1 MTAAESY
8 AAAAGRVLLSAIF
21 LMSGFGKLADRTGTI
36 QYIEAAGLPLPSIAY
51 LVALVCEIGGG
62 LAILVGF
69 KARIAAAI
77 MCLFTLAAAIG
88 FHSNFADPDMV
99 IHFMKNVAMAG
110 GFLMIVAFGAGP
122 LSVDGWMKSHEALGV
137 ATR

>member
-1 MTAAESY
+1 MIAAESY

-36 QYIEAAGLPLPSIAY
+36 QYIESAGLPLPSIAY

-69 KARIAAAI
+69 KARLAAAV
-77 MCLFTLAAAIG
+77 MCLFTLAAALG
-88 FHSNFADPDMV
+88 FHSNFADPNMV

-122 LSVDGWMKSHEALGV
+122 LSVDSWMQSRGALG
-137 ATR
+137 AAAH

>member
-1 MTAAESY
+1 MTASESY

-36 QYIEAAGLPLPSIAY
+36 QYIESAGLPLPSIAY

-69 KARIAAAI
+69 KARIAAAV
-77 MCLFTLAAAIG
+77 MCLFTLASAIG

-99 IHFMKNVAMAG
+99 IHFMKNLAIAG

-122 LSVDGWMKSHEALGV
+122 LSVDGRMKAPAALG
-137 ATR
+137 AAAR